1 MKKPTV
7 FGLIGVFLIG
17 LLFSVNSY
25 ADVKSQTVTHVVLVW
40 LKKPGDK
47 ARRQQFVSISK
58 QLNDLPGIIHR
69 HVGEVMSSDR
79 KVVDDTFD
87 VAVTATFRNKKALQ
101 AYLDHPRHKKII
113 HEKLKPMINRVVIY
127 DFVGQ

>member
-1 MKKPTV
+1 MKQSAV
-7 FGLIGVFLIG
+7 FGLIAVFLVGIS
-17 LLFSVNSY
+17 FSASSY
-25 ADVKSQTVTHVVLVW
+25 AEVKQQTVTHVVLVW

-47 ARRQQFVSISK
+47 AMRQQFVSISK

-69 HVGEVMSSDR
+69 HVGEVLPSDR
-79 KVVDDTFD
+79 PVVDDTFD
-87 VAVTATFRNKKALQ
+87 VAVTATFKDKKALQ

-127 DFVGQ
+127 DFAGQ